1 VLSCQRSH
9 GTQDGH
15 CSHVFV
21 QGTSSNILVRLS
33 NVYSQL
39 RGDTSGIKNEDSA
52 QVNLLHS
59 QHGMACTMSCALS
72 AC

>member
-1 VLSCQRSH
+1 LVHAAFTADVGAAPLLA
-9 GTQDGH
+9 
-15 CSHVFV
+15 

-52 QVNLLHS
+52 QVR
-59 QHGMACTMSCALS
+59 
-72 AC
+72 